1 VLLTDILPDFGSG
14 WTAEVTGGDVIVA
27 CLGGGNTFLCGIFQE
42 GPEGTVFVGI
52 EMGPGQFYTVR
63 ITSPNNEGGCGTVT
77 NTATVAADNASEIS
91 DSGSVTVICPPQ

>member
-1 VLLTDILPDFGSG
+1 MSLLRGENGQFLPKPWPPIDVFG
-14 WTAEVTGGDVIVA
+14 
-27 CLGGGNTFLCGIFQE
+27 
-42 GPEGTVFVGI
+42 GI